1 MINSIVYIILLFQV
15 SLTDEIRK
23 VNTQMEEA
31 FNSKDLK
38 KVGAFYADDAVLLSQ
53 SGRTVQGREAVD
65 KYWTGISNP
74 VAWEL
79 EVIEVSTNEK
89 DIYENEYYQALKNK
103 PPGWRVKGFEFDDRE
118 NLVYQLGHSTLK
130 TMRDGEVNSGE
141 VDFIL
146 IWQATDDGY
155 KILLDTYSWQ

>member
-1 MINSIVYIILLFQV
+1 MIYSIFLTLLSLQL

-23 VNTQMEEA
+23 VNTQMEDA

-38 KVGAFYADDAVLLSQ
+38 KVGSFYADDAVLLSQ
-53 SGRTVQGREAVD
+53 SGRVVQGREAVD
-65 KYWTGISNP
+65 NYWMNISNP

-89 DIYENEYYQALKNK
+89 EIYENEYYKALKNK
-103 PPGWRVKGFEFDDRE
+103 PPGWRVKGFEFDDSE
-118 NLVYQLGHSTLK
+118 DIVYQLGHSTLK
-130 TMRDGEVNSGE
+130 TVRDGKVHSGE

-155 KILLDTYSWQ
+155 RILLDTYSWQ